1 MFTMIAQKNGRIIKQ
16 KLHKFRPMKS
26 KRRFLNSIPLLIG
39 FLLLTQ
45 IAKGQIFY
53 GTTPNFGKTI
63 SIPVTLMDTI
73 IHDLQERKILIKKD
87 SLSKAYISIL
97 TDESYAKQTKIWE
110 GEKSL
115 LKSEKKRTR
124 NGWQRNFFIL
134 STILLGFICIR

>member
-1 MFTMIAQKNGRIIKQ
+1 MNSKK
-16 KLHKFRPMKS
+16 KL
-26 KRRFLNSIPLLIG
+26 LNSIPLLIG

-63 SIPVTLMDTI
+63 TIPVTLMDTI
-73 IHDLQERKILIKKD
+73 IHDLQERKLLLKKD
-87 SLSKAYISIL
+87 SVSKAYISIL
-97 TDESYAKQTKIWE
+97 TDESYARQTKIYE
-110 GEKSL
+110 VEKSL

-134 STILLGFICIR
+134 STIVLSYLCIR

>member
-73 IHDLQERKILIKKD
+73 IHDLKERKILLKKD

-97 TDESYAKQTKIWE
+97 SEDNGNRQTKIYE
-110 GEKSL
+110 QEKSIL
-115 LKSEKKRTR
+115 ILQKKKAR

-134 STILLGFICIR
+134 STIFLGYLCIR

>member
-1 MFTMIAQKNGRIIKQ
+1 MNSKQ
-16 KLHKFRPMKS
+16 KL
-26 KRRFLNSIPLLIG
+26 LNSIPLLIG

-63 SIPVTLMDTI
+63 TIPVTLMDTI
-73 IHDLQERKILIKKD
+73 IHDLQERKILLKKD
-87 SLSKAYISIL
+87 SVSKAYISIL
-97 TDESYAKQTKIWE
+97 TDESYAKQAKIYE
-110 GEKSL
+110 VEKSL

-134 STILLGFICIR
+134 STIVVSYLCIR

>member
-1 MFTMIAQKNGRIIKQ
+1 MNSKK
-16 KLHKFRPMKS
+16 KL
-26 KRRFLNSIPLLIG
+26 LNSIPLLIG

-63 SIPVTLMDTI
+63 TIPVTLMDTI
-73 IHDLQERKILIKKD
+73 IHDLQERKLLLKKD
-87 SLSKAYISIL
+87 SVSKAYISIL
-97 TDESYAKQTKIWE
+97 TDESYARQAKIYE
-110 GEKSL
+110 VEKSL

-134 STILLGFICIR
+134 STIVVSYLCIR

>member
-1 MFTMIAQKNGRIIKQ
+1 MNSKK
-16 KLHKFRPMKS
+16 KL
-26 KRRFLNSIPLLIG
+26 LNSIPLLIG

-63 SIPVTLMDTI
+63 TIPVTLMDTI
-73 IHDLQERKILIKKD
+73 IHDLQERKLLLKKD
-87 SLSKAYISIL
+87 SVSKAYISIL
-97 TDESYAKQTKIWE
+97 TDESYARQSKIYE
-110 GEKSL
+110 VEKSL

-134 STILLGFICIR
+134 STIVVSYLCIR

>member
-1 MFTMIAQKNGRIIKQ
+1 MN
-16 KLHKFRPMKS
+16 LKS
-26 KRRFLNSIPLLIG
+26 KLSNLILLFITFLS
-39 FLLLTQ
+39 LTQ

-53 GTTPNFGKTI
+53 GTTPNFGKNI

-73 IHDLQERKILIKKD
+73 IHDLQERKVLIKKD

-97 TDESYAKQTKIWE
+97 TDESYARQTKIYE
-110 GEKSL
+110 TEKSL

-134 STILLGFICIR
+134 STILLGYLCIR

>member
-1 MFTMIAQKNGRIIKQ
+1 
-16 KLHKFRPMKS
+16 
-26 KRRFLNSIPLLIG
+26 
-39 FLLLTQ
+39 
-45 IAKGQIFY
+45 
-53 GTTPNFGKTI
+53 
-63 SIPVTLMDTI
+63 MDTI
-73 IHDLQERKILIKKD
+73 IHDLKERKILLKKD

-97 TDESYAKQTKIWE
+97 TNESQDRQAKIWE

>member
-1 MFTMIAQKNGRIIKQ
+1 MNLKK
-16 KLHKFRPMKS
+16 KL
-26 KRRFLNSIPLLIG
+26 LNSIPLLIG

-63 SIPVTLMDTI
+63 TIPVTLMDTI
-73 IHDLQERKILIKKD
+73 IHDLQERKLLLKKD
-87 SLSKAYISIL
+87 SVSKAYISIL
-97 TDESYAKQTKIWE
+97 TDESYARQSKIYE
-110 GEKSL
+110 VEKSL

-134 STILLGFICIR
+134 STIVVSYLCIR

>member
-1 MFTMIAQKNGRIIKQ
+1 MNSKQ
-16 KLHKFRPMKS
+16 KL
-26 KRRFLNSIPLLIG
+26 LNSIPLLIG

-63 SIPVTLMDTI
+63 TIPVTLMDTI
-73 IHDLQERKILIKKD
+73 IHDLQERKLLLKKD
-87 SLSKAYISIL
+87 SVSKAYISIL
-97 TDESYAKQTKIWE
+97 TEESYAKQAKIYE
-110 GEKSL
+110 VEKSL

-134 STILLGFICIR
+134 STILVSYLCIR

>member
-1 MFTMIAQKNGRIIKQ
+1 MNSKK
-16 KLHKFRPMKS
+16 KL
-26 KRRFLNSIPLLIG
+26 LNSIPLLIG

-63 SIPVTLMDTI
+63 TIPVTLMDTI
-73 IHDLQERKILIKKD
+73 IHDLQERKLLLKKD
-87 SLSKAYISIL
+87 SVSKAYISIL
-97 TDESYAKQTKIWE
+97 TDESYARQTKIYE
-110 GEKSL
+110 VEKSL

-134 STILLGFICIR
+134 STIVVSYLCIR

>member
-1 MFTMIAQKNGRIIKQ
+1 MN
-16 KLHKFRPMKS
+16 LKS
-26 KRRFLNSIPLLIG
+26 KLLNLILLSITFLS
-39 FLLLTQ
+39 LTQ

-73 IHDLQERKILIKKD
+73 IHDLQERKVLIKKD

-97 TDESYAKQTKIWE
+97 TDESYARQTKIYE
-110 GEKSL
+110 TEKSL

-134 STILLGFICIR
+134 STILLGYLCIR

>member
-1 MFTMIAQKNGRIIKQ
+1 MNTQKK
-16 KLHKFRPMKS
+16 
-26 KRRFLNSIPLLIG
+26 FLNSIPLLLG

-53 GTTPNFGKTI
+53 GTTPNFGKNI
-63 SIPVTLMDTI
+63 SIPVSLMDTI
-73 IHDLQERKILIKKD
+73 IHDLQERKVLIKKD

-115 LKSEKKRTR
+115 LKSEKKRIR